1 MVKKGIQMKNKYK
14 LLAILFAIYAGGVI
28 TQNVLAA
35 KQIDIWVFTVTTGIL
50 VSPFV
55 FIVQDVISELFGYN
69 IAKKMV
75 LTGFAVNFVAVL
87 LFMLAITLPSSA
99 FWSNQ
104 EAFSSV
110 LGTTLRIS
118 IASFTAYIVGS
129 LVNTKIMTALK
140 PRLEKFLFFRAI
152 SSTIA
157 GQFLD
162 NFLFSFIAFFGVL
175 PNPAIWSMVIGATI
189 FEVLY
194 EIIFYPIT
202 RVSIQKAKKYI
213 KE

>member
-1 MVKKGIQMKNKYK
+1 MKTQNLDNKYK

-35 KQIDIWVFTVTTGIL
+35 KQIDIFAFTVTTGIL

-55 FIVQDVISELFGYN
+55 FIVQDVISELFGFKT
-69 IAKKMV
+69 AKKMV
-75 LTGFAVNFVAVL
+75 LTGFAINFVAVL
-87 LFMLAITLPSSA
+87 LFTLAIYLPSSA
-99 FWSNQ
+99 FWNNQ
-104 EAFSSV
+104 EAFSSI

-118 IASFTAYIVGS
+118 IASFTAYIIGS
-129 LVNTKIMTALK
+129 LINTKVMTALK
-140 PRLEKFLFFRAI
+140 PKMEKFLFFRAI

-157 GQFLD
+157 GQFFD

-194 EIIFYPIT
+194 EVVFYPLT
-202 RVSIQKAKKYI
+202 KLSIKKAKKYI
-213 KE
+213 ND